1 MTQTRA
7 GHNNQ
12 AAHNGNSKE
21 ERNCAEVPEGG
32 QSKLKE
38 RLTASKN
45 FPPNGLLALQFSNVK
60 SLFFKNTFSEFS
72 ST

>member
-1 MTQTRA
+1 MNVTQTRA
-7 GHNNQ
+7 VYHNQVAENR
-12 AAHNGNSKE
+12 NNKE

-45 FPPNGLLALQFSNVK
+45 FLPNGLLAL
-60 SLFFKNTFSEFS
+60 
-72 ST
+72 